1 MINLKKPE
9 KVCQRCVMDSSVK
22 DIVFY
27 PDGRCSLCRNY
38 DDNLSKEIH
47 ADQQGKERF
56 KKLIEVV
63 KKTKKG
69 KYDCLI
75 GISGGVDSSFVAHL
89 VKMYGLN
96 PLAVHLDNGW
106 NTELAVDNV
115 EKLVKE
121 LNIDLYT
128 EVLNW
133 NDFKSIQKSFLLSSI
148 SNIEIPTDH
157 AIWATLQK

>member
-56 KKLIEVV
+56 KKLITMVVTIEVND
-63 KKTKKG
+63 KIFMD
-69 KYDCLI
+69 YD
-75 GISGGVDSSFVAHL
+75 
-89 VKMYGLN
+89 
-96 PLAVHLDNGW
+96 
-106 NTELAVDNV
+106 
-115 EKLVKE
+115 
-121 LNIDLYT
+121 LNI
-128 EVLNW
+128 
-133 NDFKSIQKSFLLSSI
+133 
-148 SNIEIPTDH
+148 
-157 AIWATLQK
+157 